1 VPHQARVLPSIA
13 MADLHD
19 ELIHHRRGEDSHITI
34 EHHRER
40 RNIKGRN
47 LEQDFES
54 LVPA

>member
-19 ELIHHRRGEDSHITI
+19 ELIHHRRGEDSRITI